1 MNQKTTDQ
9 TQQTVRVALD
19 ARSYDIEIAA
29 GLLARAGDFIKPLLK
44 RPHVAIVTDNHVA
57 KHHLATLQDG
67 LEAMGIA
74 STTTII
80 PAGENSKSFGRLEQL
95 CGWLLD
101 EKIER
106 DDCIIALGG
115 GVIGDLTGFAAA
127 IVRRG
132 ARFIQIPTTLLAQV
146 DSSIGGKTAINAAQ
160 GKNLIGAFFQ
170 PELVLVDTQVLTTL
184 PAREL
189 RAGYAEIVKYGALG
203 NAAFFDWL
211 EENGTDVLAGDAA
224 AQTYAIAESC
234 RSKAQIVARDER
246 ESGERALLNL
256 GHTFGHAFEAL
267 TGYSNT
273 LLHGEAVA
281 LGMVL
286 AFELSVARG
295 HCPAEDAARLRALLD
310 AATLPVTMTR
320 VGNGNFEADA
330 LVAAMGQDK
339 KVKSGKMRFVLAE
352 ALGRSFLTDT
362 VNRDDL
368 RAFLI
373 AQGALDKG
381 ALDKAGAARE
391 GSRQ

>member
-1 MNQKTTDQ
+1 MSRKNSDQ
-9 TQQTVRVALD
+9 TRQTVRVALN
-19 ARSYDIEIAA
+19 ARSYDIEIGA
-29 GLLARAGDFIKPLLK
+29 GLLARAGDFIQPLLK
-44 RPHVAIVTDNHVA
+44 RARVAIVTDNHVA

-67 LEAMGIA
+67 LEGLGIA
-74 STTTII
+74 STATII

-132 ARFIQIPTTLLAQV
+132 TRFIQIPTTLLAQV

-170 PELVLVDTQVLTTL
+170 PELVLVDTKVLTTL

-203 NAAFFDWL
+203 SAAFFDWL
-211 EENGTDVLAGDAA
+211 EENGADVLAGNSA
-224 AQTYAIAESC
+224 AQTHAIAESC

-246 ESGERALLNL
+246 ESGDRALLNL

-267 TGYSNT
+267 IGYSNT

-286 AFELSVARG
+286 AFDLSVARG
-295 HCPAEDAARLRALLD
+295 HCQAEDAARLRALLD
-310 AATLPVTMTR
+310 AAALPVSMTR
-320 VGNGNFEADA
+320 IGNGNFQADA

-339 KVKSGKMRFVLAE
+339 KVKAGKLRFVLAE
-352 ALGRSFLTDT
+352 ALGTSFLTDT
-362 VNRDDL
+362 VTEDDL

-373 AQGALDKG
+373 TQGALDK
-381 ALDKAGAARE
+381 AETPQERLP
-391 GSRQ
+391 Q

>member
-1 MNQKTTDQ
+1 MNQKPNDE
-9 TQQTVRVALD
+9 TQQSVRVALD
-19 ARSYDIEIAA
+19 ARSYEIEIGAD
-29 GLLARAGDFIKPLLK
+29 LLAQAGAHIAPHLK
-44 RPHVAIVTDNHVA
+44 RDRVAIVTDSHVA
-57 KHHLATLQDG
+57 KHHLQTLQAA
-67 LEAMGIA
+67 LTHAGIA
-74 STTTII
+74 STTSII

-106 DDCIIALGG
+106 DDCVIALGG
-115 GVIGDLTGFAAA
+115 GVIGDLTGVAAA

-132 ARFIQIPTTLLAQV
+132 LRFIQIPTTLLAQV

-170 PELVLVDTQVLTTL
+170 PELVLVDTQVLNTL

-211 EENGTDVLAGDAA
+211 EANGSDVLAGDAA

-234 RSKAQIVARDER
+234 RSKAGIVARDER

-286 AFELSVARG
+286 AFDLSVARG
-295 HCPAEDAARLRALLD
+295 HCAPEDAARLKALLE
-310 AATLPVTMTR
+310 AAALPVTMTR
-320 VGNGNFEADA
+320 IGNGNFAADA
-330 LVAAMGQDK
+330 LVGAMAQDK
-339 KVKSGKMRFVLAE
+339 KVKSGKMRFVLVE
-352 ALGRSFLTDT
+352 GLGKSFLTDT
-362 VNRDDL
+362 VSPADL

-373 AQGALDKG
+373 AQGALETTEVS
-381 ALDKAGAARE
+381 RE
-391 GSRQ
+391 GQRQ

>member
-1 MNQKTTDQ
+1 MNQKPNDE
-9 TQQTVRVALD
+9 TQQSVRVALD
-19 ARSYDIEIAA
+19 ARSYDIEIGAD
-29 GLLARAGDFIKPLLK
+29 LLALAGAHIAPHLK
-44 RPHVAIVTDNHVA
+44 RDRVAIVTDSHVA
-57 KHHLATLQDG
+57 KHHLQTLQAA
-67 LEAMGIA
+67 LTHAGIA
-74 STTTII
+74 STTSII

-106 DDCIIALGG
+106 DDCVIALGG

-132 ARFIQIPTTLLAQV
+132 LRFIQIPTTLLAQV

-170 PELVLVDTQVLTTL
+170 PELVLVDTQVLNTL

-211 EENGTDVLAGDAA
+211 EANGGDVLAGDAA

-234 RSKAQIVARDER
+234 RSKAGIVARDER

-286 AFELSVARG
+286 AFDLSVARG
-295 HCPAEDAARLRALLD
+295 HCAPEDAARLKALLE
-310 AATLPVTMTR
+310 AAALPVTMKR
-320 VGNGNFEADA
+320 IGNGNFAADA
-330 LVAAMGQDK
+330 LVGAMAQDK
-339 KVKSGKMRFVLAE
+339 KVKSGKMRFVLVE
-352 ALGRSFLTDT
+352 GLGKSFLTDT
-362 VNRDDL
+362 VSPADL

-373 AQGALDKG
+373 AQGALETTEVS
-381 ALDKAGAARE
+381 RE
-391 GSRQ
+391 GQRQ

>member
-1 MNQKTTDQ
+1 
-9 TQQTVRVALD
+9 
-19 ARSYDIEIAA
+19 
-29 GLLARAGDFIKPLLK
+29 
-44 RPHVAIVTDNHVA
+44 
-57 KHHLATLQDG
+57 
-67 LEAMGIA
+67 
-74 STTTII
+74 
-80 PAGENSKSFGRLEQL
+80 
-95 CGWLLD
+95 
-101 EKIER
+101 
-106 DDCIIALGG
+106 
-115 GVIGDLTGFAAA
+115 
-127 IVRRG
+127 VRRG
-132 ARFIQIPTTLLAQV
+132 TRFIQIPTTLLAQV

-211 EENGTDVLAGDAA
+211 EENGADVLAGNGA
-224 AQTYAIAESC
+224 AQTHAIAESC

-286 AFELSVARG
+286 AFDLSVARG
-295 HCPAEDAARLRALLD
+295 HCQAEDAARLRALLD
-310 AATLPVTMTR
+310 AAALPVSMTR
-320 VGNGNFEADA
+320 IGNGNFDADA

-339 KVKSGKMRFVLAE
+339 KVKAGKMRFVLAE
-352 ALGRSFLTDT
+352 ALGTSFLTDT
-362 VNRDDL
+362 VAEDDL
-368 RAFLI
+368 RAFLV
-373 AQGALDKG
+373 AQGALDK
-381 ALDKAGAARE
+381 ADTPQERLP
-391 GSRQ
+391 Q